1 MSQTIQPS
9 MSSNKKSIFNEKTFI
24 IWLFIV
30 ASSMLFIAFS
40 SAYWVHKTDGIRNNA
55 WLEFELPIQFWISAI
70 IVAVSSVFMQ
80 LAYKAASNDDVYKV
94 PSLLTITFILGVSFC
109 ISQFYGY
116 FALVDMGLYLSNRE
130 AGEISASFVYV
141 ISGAHLL
148 HIIGGL
154 VLLFVAI
161 IKSSRLEVHKKNLV
175 FINICKTYWHF
186 LGIVW
191 IFLILFLYF
200 AK

>member
-1 MSQTIQPS
+1 MSG
-9 MSSNKKSIFNEKTFI
+9 KKNIFNEKTFI

-55 WLEFELPIQFWISAI
+55 WLVFELPVQFWISAV
-70 IVAVSSVFMQ
+70 IVAVSSIFMQ
-80 LAYKAASNDDVYKV
+80 LAYRAAGNDDVYKV
-94 PSLLTITFILGVSFC
+94 PSLLTITFLLGVAFC
-109 ISQFYGY
+109 ISQIYAY
-116 FALVDMGLYLSNRE
+116 FAMVDMGLFLSNKE

-148 HIIGGL
+148 HILGGL
-154 VLLFVAI
+154 ILLVVGIVKA
-161 IKSSRLEVHKKNLV
+161 SRLEVHKKNLV

>member
-1 MSQTIQPS
+1 MSG
-9 MSSNKKSIFNEKTFI
+9 KKSIFNEKTFI
-24 IWLFIV
+24 VWLFIV

-40 SAYWVHKTDGIRNNA
+40 SAYWVHMSDGIRNNA
-55 WLEFELPIQFWISAI
+55 WLQFDLPVQFWISAL
-70 IVAVSSVFMQ
+70 IVLVSSLFMQ
-80 LAYKAASNDDVYKV
+80 LAYRAAKNDDVYKV
-94 PSLLTITFILGVSFC
+94 PSLLTITFILGLAFSVSQVFA
-109 ISQFYGY
+109 F
-116 FALVDMGLYLSNRE
+116 FALMDMGLFLSNKE

-141 ISGAHLL
+141 LSGTHLL
-148 HIIGGL
+148 HIAGGL
-154 VLLFVAI
+154 ILLIVGIVKA
-161 IKSSRLEVHKKNLV
+161 SRLEIHKKNLV

>member
-1 MSQTIQPS
+1 M
-9 MSSNKKSIFNEKTFI
+9 SNKKGIFNEKTFI

-30 ASSMLFIAFS
+30 ASSMLFIAFT
-40 SAYWVHKTDGIRNNA
+40 SAYWVHKSDGVMNNA
-55 WLEFELPIQFWISAI
+55 WLEFDLPVQFWISAV
-70 IVAVSSVFMQ
+70 IVAVSSIFMQ
-80 LAYKAASNDDVYKV
+80 MAYNSAKSDDVYKI
-94 PSLLTITFILGVSFC
+94 PSLLTITLLLAISFC
-109 ISQFYGY
+109 VSQI
-116 FALVDMGLYLSNRE
+116 FAVLDLVNRGLFFSNNE

-141 ISGAHLL
+141 MAGAHLL
-148 HIIGGL
+148 HILGGI
-154 VLLFVAI
+154 VLI
-161 IKSSRLEVHKKNLV
+161 IVGIVKSSRLEVHKKNLV

>member
-1 MSQTIQPS
+1 MSG
-9 MSSNKKSIFNEKTFI
+9 KKNIFNEKTFI

-40 SAYWVHKTDGIRNNA
+40 SAYWVHKSDGIRNNA
-55 WLEFELPIQFWISAI
+55 WLVFELPVQFWISAV
-70 IVAVSSVFMQ
+70 IVAVSSIFMQ
-80 LAYKAASNDDVYKV
+80 LAYRAASNDDVYKV
-94 PSLLTITFILGVSFC
+94 PSLLTITFLLGVAFC
-109 ISQFYGY
+109 ISQIYAY
-116 FALVDMGLYLSNRE
+116 FAMVDMGLFLSNKE

-148 HIIGGL
+148 HILGGL
-154 VLLFVAI
+154 ILLLVGIVKA
-161 IKSSRLEVHKKNLV
+161 SRLEVHKKNLV